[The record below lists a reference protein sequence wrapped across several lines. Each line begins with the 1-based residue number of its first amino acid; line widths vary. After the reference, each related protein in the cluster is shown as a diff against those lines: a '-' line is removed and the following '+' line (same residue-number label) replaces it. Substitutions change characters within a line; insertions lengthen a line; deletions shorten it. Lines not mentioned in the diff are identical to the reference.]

1 MTLDPIFLE
10 KIFKF
15 AVVGFSA
22 FIIDF
27 GTTYLLKEKAKI
39 NKYIANTTAFILAAS
54 YNFTL
59 NLLWTWKITDTETTQ
74 ILIRAFKFGCVMTT
88 GLAIASG
95 LIYIFSDR
103 MKLNF
108 YLSKLLSVSVVM
120 VWNFTMNNFVT
131 FNH

>member
-1 MTLDPIFLE
+1 MVVDQIFLE
-10 KIFKF
+10 KVFKF

-22 FIIDF
+22 FVIDF
-27 GTTYLLKEKAKI
+27 GTTYLLKEKAKA
-39 NKYIANTTAFILAAS
+39 NKYLANTIAFILSAS

-59 NLLWTWKITDTETTQ
+59 NRLWTWGSQDNQ
-74 ILIRAFKFGCVMTT
+74 ILMQAFKFGCVMTT

-95 LIYIFSDR
+95 LIYVFTDR

-108 YLSKLLSVSVVM
+108 YISKLLAVSVVM

>member
-22 FIIDF
+22 FVIDF
-27 GTTYLLKEKAKI
+27 GTTYLLKEKAKA
-39 NKYIANTTAFILAAS
+39 NKYLANTTAFIISAS

-59 NLLWTWKITDTETTQ
+59 NRIWTWGSQDND
-74 ILIRAFKFGCVMTT
+74 ILMQALKFGCVMTT

-95 LIYIFSDR
+95 LIYVFSDR

-108 YLSKLLSVSVVM
+108 YISKLLAVSVVM

>member
-1 MTLDPIFLE
+1 LISVDQIPLE

-27 GTTYLLKEKAKI
+27 GTTYLLKEKAKA
-39 NKYIANTTAFILAAS
+39 NKYLANTIAFIISAS

-59 NLLWTWKITDTETTQ
+59 NRMWTWKSMDNQ
-74 ILIRAFKFGCVMTT
+74 IAMQAFKFSLVMTT
-88 GLAIASG
+88 GLLIANG

-103 MKLNF
+103 MKINF
-108 YLSKLLSVSVVM
+108 YVSKLMAVSVVM

-131 FNH
+131 FSH

>member
-1 MTLDPIFLE
+1 VTLDPVFLE

-22 FIIDF
+22 FVIDF
-27 GTTYLLKEKAKI
+27 GTTYLLKEKFKA
-39 NKYIANTTAFILAAS
+39 NKYLANTTAFIISAS

-59 NLLWTWKITDTETTQ
+59 NRLWTWGSQDNQ
-74 ILIRAFKFGCVMTT
+74 ILMQALKFGCVMTT

-120 VWNFTMNNFVT
+120 VCNFTMNNFVT

>member
-1 MTLDPIFLE
+1 LVVDQIFLE
-10 KIFKF
+10 KVFKF

-22 FIIDF
+22 FVIDF
-27 GTTYLLKEKAKI
+27 GTTYLLKEKAKA
-39 NKYIANTTAFILAAS
+39 NKYLANTIAFILSAS

-59 NLLWTWKITDTETTQ
+59 NRLWTWGSQDNQ
-74 ILIRAFKFGCVMTT
+74 ILMQAFKFGCVMTT

-95 LIYIFSDR
+95 LIYVFTDR

-108 YLSKLLSVSVVM
+108 YISKLLAVSVVM

>member
-1 MTLDPIFLE
+1 LVVDQVLLE
-10 KIFKF
+10 KVFKF

-22 FIIDF
+22 FVIDF
-27 GTTYLLKEKAKI
+27 GTTYLLKEKAKA
-39 NKYIANTTAFILAAS
+39 NKYLANTIAFILSAS

-59 NLLWTWKITDTETTQ
+59 NRLWTWGSQDNQ
-74 ILIRAFKFGCVMTT
+74 ILMQAFKFGCVMTT

-95 LIYIFSDR
+95 LIYVFTDR

-108 YLSKLLSVSVVM
+108 YISKLMAVSVVM

>member
-1 MTLDPIFLE
+1 MITIDHILIE
-10 KIFKF
+10 KAIKF

-27 GTTYLLKEKAKI
+27 GTTYLLKEKAKA
-39 NKYIANTTAFILAAS
+39 NKYVANTCAFVLSAS
-54 YNFTL
+54 YNFVL
-59 NLLWTWKITDTETTQ
+59 NKFWSFGSNDPE
-74 ILIRAFKFGCVMTT
+74 ILRQAIIFAISMTT
-88 GLAIASG
+88 GLLIATG

-108 YLSKLLSVSVVM
+108 YISKLMAVSIVM
-120 VWNFTMNNFVT
+120 VWNFGMNNFVI

>member
-1 MTLDPIFLE
+1 MLR
-10 KIFKF
+10 F

-22 FIIDF
+22 FVIDF
-27 GTTYLLKEKAKI
+27 GTTYLLKEKAKA
-39 NKYIANTTAFILAAS
+39 NKYLANTTAFIISAS

-59 NLLWTWKITDTETTQ
+59 NRLWTWGSQDTAIAMQ
-74 ILIRAFKFGCVMTT
+74 ALKFGGVMTT
-88 GLAIASG
+88 GLLIASG
-95 LIYIFSDR
+95 LIYILNDR

-108 YLSKLLSVSVVM
+108 YISKLMAVSVVM

>member
-1 MTLDPIFLE
+1 MISVDQIPLE

-27 GTTYLLKEKAKI
+27 GTTYLLKEKAKA
-39 NKYIANTTAFILAAS
+39 NKYLANTIAFIISAS

-59 NLLWTWKITDTETTQ
+59 NRMWTWKSMDNQ
-74 ILIRAFKFGCVMTT
+74 IAMQAFKFSLVMTT
-88 GLAIASG
+88 GLLIANG

-103 MKLNF
+103 MKINF
-108 YLSKLLSVSVVM
+108 YVSKLMAVSVVM

-131 FNH
+131 FSH